1 MRTVFFGT
9 PELATPSLAAIARGH
24 EVTAVVCQ
32 PDKPQG
38 RSSKPVPPPVKA
50 WAQDR
55 GIAVMQPTRLNDG
68 AFEAWLREQQ
78 PDICAIAAYGRLL
91 KQPILDVPPHGFIN
105 MHPSLLPRH
114 RGPSP
119 ITSALLEG
127 DAVTGVSIM
136 RLTLEVDS
144 GDLLLQ
150 EATPIG
156 PEENNI
162 ELTERLSH
170 MGGEL
175 LLRAMDIIAAGQ
187 AVYTSQDHSR
197 ATYTRRLEKTDG
209 AIDWSLPASRVHNL
223 VRAAV
228 PWPVA
233 YTSFHGEICRIHAAR
248 PVRYP
253 AEGHAPGAI
262 VAIEKDAI
270 VTATGDGCLA
280 IVTLQMPGK
289 KATSVSDFLRGHKVL
304 PGDRFESPLP
314 I

>member
-1 MRTVFFGT
+1 M
-9 PELATPSLAAIARGH
+9 
-24 EVTAVVCQ
+24 CQ

-175 LLRAMDIIAAGQ
+175 TTTQIGLVKM
-187 AVYTSQDHSR
+187 
-197 ATYTRRLEKTDG
+197 
-209 AIDWSLPASRVHNL
+209 LPL
-223 VRAAV
+223 
-228 PWPVA
+228 
-233 YTSFHGEICRIHAAR
+233 AR
-248 PVRYP
+248 PPLKHRGIFGFCFIR
-253 AEGHAPGAI
+253 AGIGRDECG
-262 VAIEKDAI
+262 
-270 VTATGDGCLA
+270 
-280 IVTLQMPGK
+280 
-289 KATSVSDFLRGHKVL
+289 FL
-304 PGDRFESPLP
+304 F
-314 I
+314 